1 MSRLLRSER
10 FLTAVLF
17 FFITVLAMSL
27 NNCSGG
33 GGGGPVGGPTT
44 YTIGGMVSGLT
55 GTGLA
60 LRNNGVDDLDIASNG
75 RFTFA
80 TELLSGASYSVT
92 IKTMPNDP
100 TLTCVITN
108 NTGTVLAKA
117 VAKVLVICHPVA
129 GVATPTVADNV
140 NFALAQA
147 AADPN
152 WVQNGAG
159 GIASNTIVDDYI
171 LTNAT
176 YTISE
181 ARNFLI
187 EAVLSSQL
195 PTLPAEA
202 GARLMVRVHTD
213 DLTIDN
219 QFHEFQVRLQKEA
232 NDADN
237 FVGIYN
243 QNNVLVQDTLGNPA
257 KIVVAWD
264 DPLAPNPRLRIRL
277 MRVGD
282 EIRLGIE
289 RANVFDNDAS
299 SRTVNV
305 ALNNTNFPTQ
315 LGAADL
321 QEIKFG
327 NGLAV
332 GSRVSTWDAIHIT
345 VADDKVTPLPYWPAT
360 PPAPTLVHDDKGPA
374 GHVVVSY
381 VDLGSPPMTVPYL
394 TTDVATLSLV
404 HSGGTSTVSVTDPS
418 TTNDGLQY
426 TTFSGLASG
435 QTATGYVTVCE
446 ISGRCSASAPVEV
459 VIP

>member
-1 MSRLLRSER
+1 MMKNTYKYKRMM
-10 FLTAVLF
+10 AVMLF
-17 FFITVLAMSL
+17 GAMLAS
-27 NNCSGG
+27 CSGG
-33 GGGGPVGGPTT
+33 GGGSPVGGPTT
-44 YTIGGMVSGLT
+44 YTIGGIVSGLT

-60 LRNNGVDDLDIASNG
+60 LRNNGADDLDIASDG
-75 RFTFA
+75 RFTFG
-80 TELLSGASYSVT
+80 TKLLSGASYSVT

-108 NTGTVLAKA
+108 NTGTVLTKP
-117 VAKVLVICHPVA
+117 VAKVLVMCHPVA
-129 GVATPTVADNV
+129 GAAVPTITDNI
-140 NFALAQA
+140 NFTLTQA
-147 AADPN
+147 AGDPN

-159 GIASNTIVDDYI
+159 GIVGNTIVNDYI
-171 LTNAT
+171 LTNAM

-195 PTLPAEA
+195 PPAVGEA
-202 GARLMVRVHTD
+202 GARLMVRAHTD

-219 QFHEFQVRLQKEA
+219 QFHEFQVRLQKA
-232 NDADN
+232 ASDADN
-237 FVGIYN
+237 FVGLYN
-243 QNNVLVQDTLGNPA
+243 QNGALVNDTLGNPA
-257 KIVVAWD
+257 KIVVDWS
-264 DPLAPNPRLRIRL
+264 DPVSPNPRLRIRL

-282 EIRLGIE
+282 EIRLGVE

-299 SRTVNV
+299 SQTVNV
-305 ALNNTNFPTQ
+305 ALNNTNFPSQ
-315 LGAADL
+315 IGAADL
-321 QEIKFG
+321 QELKFG
-327 NGLAV
+327 NALA
-332 GSRVSTWDAIHIT
+332 GSEISTWDAIHIT
-345 VADDKVTPLPYWPAT
+345 VADDKVTQLPYWPAT
-360 PPAPTLVHDDKGPA
+360 LPAPTLVHDDKGAA
-374 GHVVVSY
+374 GQAVVFY

-435 QTATGYVTVCE
+435 QTVSGFVTVCE
-446 ISGRCSASAPVEV
+446 ISGRCSSSTTVGV